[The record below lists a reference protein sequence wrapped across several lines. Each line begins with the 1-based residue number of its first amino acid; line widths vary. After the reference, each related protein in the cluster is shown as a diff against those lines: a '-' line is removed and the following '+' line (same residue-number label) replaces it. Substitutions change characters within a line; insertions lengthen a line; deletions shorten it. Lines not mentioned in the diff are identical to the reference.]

1 MRSVSR
7 AKKLVPST
15 LEPQHGSTTCI
26 SAEEQ
31 DQYGWR
37 EGKEESM
44 EVLGERERSQGARVK
59 ILDFILYGIRGHR
72 ASSGDPQIPP
82 HLLYTCCS
90 SKEEVGLFP
99 PLLYLGGRGRAEY
112 ADATARDFL
121 IPDLIKKGWFCF
133 LPL

>member
-1 MRSVSR
+1 
-7 AKKLVPST
+7 
-15 LEPQHGSTTCI
+15 
-26 SAEEQ
+26 
-31 DQYGWR
+31 
-37 EGKEESM
+37 M